1 MNFHPKEFF
10 DLREFTHQ
18 ALFNDKKY
26 VWEALID
33 LKDYLNVLVSGQDY
47 SPSRE
52 GVFFE
57 NSKTIFLGE
66 GVRIERGAYIQ
77 GPCWIGEGS
86 VIRSGAYIREY
97 VITGKNCVIGHGTE
111 VKHSIF
117 FNDVFASH
125 FNYVGDSILGNGVNL
140 GAGAKCANLR
150 FDRQSIRIHFEK
162 NKIETRLKKMGA
174 ILGDNA
180 QMGCNSVSNP
190 GTVFFPNTTC
200 APCMNVGG
208 VLISSLKH

>member
-1 MNFHPKEFF
+1 MNLHPKDFF
-10 DLREFTHQ
+10 DLRSFPHK
-18 ALFNDKKY
+18 ALFEGKKY
-26 VWEALID
+26 VWEALLS
-33 LKDYLNVLVSGQDY
+33 LKGYLDSLISKQNN
-47 SPSRE
+47 SPNIE

-57 NSKTIFLGE
+57 NPKTIFLGK

-77 GPCWIGEGS
+77 GPCWLGDGT
-86 VIRSGAYIREY
+86 VVRSGAYLREY
-97 VITGKNCVIGHGTE
+97 VLTGENCIIGHTTE

-117 FNDVFASH
+117 LSRASAAH

-150 FDRQSIRIHFEK
+150 FDHQPIRIRFENK
-162 NKIETRLKKMGA
+162 KIETGLKKMGA

-180 QMGCNSVSNP
+180 QMGCNAVSNP
-190 GTVFFPNTTC
+190 GTLFFPNTTC
-200 APCMNVGG
+200 DPCANVRG